1 MTYII
6 ILFELFFRSG
16 SAKDSFE
23 PKSIRSEDKKRDIPN
38 VPLLLRP
45 IVKKLQSKFNIGSL
59 DFRLPNGYSGVLK
72 GKYEGPNAKII
83 LHSWAPLRKLLT
95 GGGLGFSEAFLEK
108 EWDSP
113 NLSKFIEIISLN
125 SIQDDHKGNLYTRL
139 ISLLRNFLRR
149 NTRSG
154 SKKNISAHYDLGNE
168 FYSRWLDPS
177 MTYSS
182 AFFNGKNIDVKKAQ
196 ENKYNHLLNI
206 MKVKPGASILEIGCG
221 WGGFAAFAG
230 KKGFKVTGITI
241 SKEQYIYSKELIE
254 RENLNNKVKIELRDY
269 RDVSSVYDNIV
280 SIEMIEAVGEKY
292 WSDYFNTVSRYLKP
306 GGSFGLQ
313 AITMND
319 KQFNNYRKQADFI
332 QTYIFPGGMLPSRKI
347 IQDYSLK
354 AGMKVILDKGFGLD
368 YALTL
373 SKWRNNFISSWP
385 DIQSLGF
392 DNHFKRLWDMY
403 LSSCEGSFRSG
414 RIDVRQIVIKN

>member
-1 MTYII
+1 M
-6 ILFELFFRSG
+6 FELFFRSG

-269 RDVSSVYDNIV
+269 RDVSSV
-280 SIEMIEAVGEKY
+280 
-292 WSDYFNTVSRYLKP
+292 
-306 GGSFGLQ
+306 
-313 AITMND
+313 
-319 KQFNNYRKQADFI
+319 
-332 QTYIFPGGMLPSRKI
+332 
-347 IQDYSLK
+347 
-354 AGMKVILDKGFGLD
+354 
-368 YALTL
+368 
-373 SKWRNNFISSWP
+373 
-385 DIQSLGF
+385 
-392 DNHFKRLWDMY
+392 
-403 LSSCEGSFRSG
+403 
-414 RIDVRQIVIKN
+414 

>member
-1 MTYII
+1 MR
-6 ILFELFFRSG
+6 LFELFFRSR
-16 SAKDSFE
+16 SANASYDLR
-23 PKSIRSEDKKRDIPN
+23 PNRYEDKKIEIPK

-45 IVKKLQSKFNIGSL
+45 VVKKLQSKFHIGSL
-59 DFRLPNGYSGVLK
+59 DFSLPNGYSGVLK
-72 GKYEGPNAKII
+72 GKHEGPNAKII

-95 GGGLGFSEAFLEK
+95 GGGLGFSEAFLDK

-125 SIQDDHKGNLYTRL
+125 SIQDDHKGNLYARL

-168 FYSRWLDPS
+168 FYSRWLDSS

-182 AFFNGKNIDVKKAQ
+182 AFFNGQNIDLKKAQ
-196 ENKYNHLLNI
+196 ENKYINLLNM

-241 SKEQYIYSKELIE
+241 SREQYIYSKELIE
-254 RENLNNKVKIELRDY
+254 KENLNNNVKIELRDY
-269 RDVSSVYDNIV
+269 RDVTSAYDNIV

-292 WSDYFNTVSRYLKP
+292 WSSYFNTISKYLKS

-347 IQDYSLK
+347 IEDYSLR

-373 SKWRNNFISSWP
+373 SKWRDNFISSWP